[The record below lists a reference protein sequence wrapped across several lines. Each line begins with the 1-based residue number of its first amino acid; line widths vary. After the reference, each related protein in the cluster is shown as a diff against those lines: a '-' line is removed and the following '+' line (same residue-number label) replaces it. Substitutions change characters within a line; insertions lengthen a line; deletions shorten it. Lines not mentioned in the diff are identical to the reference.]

1 MEEQNKDQE
10 KTEQATPKKRRDAR
24 EKGQVAKS
32 QDAASVA
39 VLLAGLTFIWLGLP
53 GMIRKMTALTSW
65 SLSQSGRFPLDC
77 HTIQELSLDCIY
89 KTSALMLPLFLTVFC
104 VALFIN
110 YVQVGFIISSE
121 SVQPKL
127 SKIDPVKGF
136 KRLISVRSLVEL
148 VKNICKISIVGLV
161 VYLTMRGEIDNFI
174 PLADQTAAGILHYI
188 TTVTFKIIFR
198 VCLVLI
204 ILAILDYSY
213 QKWEFEKNLRMSRQ
227 EVKDEFKQTEG
238 NPLIKSRIKSLQRE
252 AARKRMMASVPKAD
266 VVITNPTRLAV
277 ALIYDQGTMAAPTVV
292 AKGARVLAEKIKE
305 IARENKVPIVENK
318 PLAQVLYIK
327 VDVDEMIPA
336 NLYKAVAE
344 VLAFVYNMK
353 RKQ

>member
-1 MEEQNKDQE
+1 MEEQNRDQE

-24 EKGQVAKS
+24 KKGQVAKS
-32 QDAASVA
+32 QDATSVA
-39 VLLAGLTFIWLGLP
+39 VLLAGLAFIWLGLP

-65 SLSQSGRFPLDC
+65 SLSQSGRFSLDC

-89 KTSALMLPLFLTVFC
+89 KTSSLLLPLFLTVFGM
-104 VALFIN
+104 ALFIN

-136 KRLISVRSLVEL
+136 KRLISVRALVEL
-148 VKNICKISIVGLV
+148 VKNICKISIVGFI

-174 PLADQTAAGILHYI
+174 PLADQTVMGILHYI
-188 TTVTFKIIFR
+188 TTVTFKIVFR

-204 ILAILDYSY
+204 VLAILDYSY

-238 NPLIKSRIKSLQRE
+238 NPLVKSRIKSLQRE

-266 VVITNPTRLAV
+266 VVITNPTHLAV
-277 ALIYDQGTMAAPTVV
+277 ALTYDQGSMAAPTVV

-318 PLAQVLYIK
+318 PLAQVLYVK

-344 VLAFVYNMK
+344 VLAFVYRMK
-353 RKQ
+353 GKR